1 MADEL
6 LKKENEEPTEVVELS
21 DWEHCKEN
29 IVPLRRG
36 RNARQLA
43 AVCSLDGAESAVDAR
58 IEAQKKYG
66 SSPVY
71 ILLFIGSNL
80 PFTELGRTKS
90 PTTLAKILW
99 ICGHGAAPCCATTI
113 FVLRHPNNLGL
124 WQPGMWTGHSRA
136 WWQMTAASS
145 SSPSSNG
152 APRCS
157 RARHCRATVRT
168 PACFASGSPT

>member
-1 MADEL
+1 MAEKENESRFLFREIWRLQEFRECHLPAFFESRCPGRALGFARKIASRQYIEIVKMADEL
-6 LKKENEEPTEVVELS
+6 LRKENEEPTEVVELS

-43 AVCSLDGAESAVDAR
+43 AVCSLEGAESAVDAR

-80 PFTELGRTKS
+80 PFT
-90 PTTLAKILW
+90 
-99 ICGHGAAPCCATTI
+99 
-113 FVLRHPNNLGL
+113 F
-124 WQPGMWTGHSRA
+124 
-136 WWQMTAASS
+136 
-145 SSPSSNG
+145 
-152 APRCS
+152 
-157 RARHCRATVRT
+157 
-168 PACFASGSPT
+168 